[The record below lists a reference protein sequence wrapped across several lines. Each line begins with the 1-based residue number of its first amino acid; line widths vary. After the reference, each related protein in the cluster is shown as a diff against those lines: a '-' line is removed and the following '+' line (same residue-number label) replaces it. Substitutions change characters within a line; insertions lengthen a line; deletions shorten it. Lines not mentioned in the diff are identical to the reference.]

1 MHAGIQNDSPYL
13 IYIIYSTS
21 PPLSCCRNNG
31 MDVAKGR
38 EKGGKV
44 EKYFAVT

>member
-31 MDVAKGR
+31 LDVAKGVR
-38 EKGGKV
+38 KAERWRNILP
-44 EKYFAVT
+44 

>member
-1 MHAGIQNDSPYL
+1 MTPPTLYN
-13 IYIIYSTS
+13 IYITS

-31 MDVAKGR
+31 LDVAKGR